1 MCTLLDLHLRPDMQA
16 PLCFVYRT
24 QHHIDP
30 PILLTHVTVRACLT
44 DCTSA
49 FMNCLSHLI
58 VSFLVFFPS
67 MILPPRGNLFFYVP
81 LAPSLQLPTLD
92 GQTIA
97 LPVGSGQITVAYSMA
112 LGCADCV
119 PGAKTLARLQPDYAG
134 RSVQFIAI
142 ASDPCAT
149 AEGLQP
155 FLQAVGKTH

>member
-30 PILLTHVTVRACLT
+30 PMLLTHVTVRACLT

-81 LAPSLQLPTLD
+81 LAFTAAKSKVSGQRVSPATPVSRHIPEHSGRGSFPRVGNNRKFHHSLLVERHVSAPNRQD
-92 GQTIA
+92 GQ
-97 LPVGSGQITVAYSMA
+97 
-112 LGCADCV
+112 
-119 PGAKTLARLQPDYAG
+119 
-134 RSVQFIAI
+134 
-142 ASDPCAT
+142 
-149 AEGLQP
+149 
-155 FLQAVGKTH
+155 

>member
-30 PILLTHVTVRACLT
+30 PMLLTHVTVRACLT

-81 LAPSLQLPTLD
+81 LMSRR
-92 GQTIA
+92 A
-97 LPVGSGQITVAYSMA
+97 LTSS
-112 LGCADCV
+112 
-119 PGAKTLARLQPDYAG
+119 ARSCKPNRPKG
-134 RSVQFIAI
+134 
-142 ASDPCAT
+142 PCA
-149 AEGLQP
+149 ANWP
-155 FLQAVGKTH
+155 AVSG